1 MAEQFYVNLPKLD
14 EYARFLKQQVR
25 RMETASDLM
34 IKKNRAFGAALQDPL
49 TVRVDE
55 ELRILQRDI
64 DRISVEMDR
73 VAAETNKA
81 AELYQLYLQ
90 RGDIV

>member
-25 RMETASDLM
+25 RMEAASDLM
-34 IKKNRAFGAALQDPL
+34 LKKNREFGATLQDSL
-49 TVRVDE
+49 TMRVDE

-64 DRISVEMDR
+64 DQISIEMDR
-73 VAAETNKA
+73 VSAETAKA